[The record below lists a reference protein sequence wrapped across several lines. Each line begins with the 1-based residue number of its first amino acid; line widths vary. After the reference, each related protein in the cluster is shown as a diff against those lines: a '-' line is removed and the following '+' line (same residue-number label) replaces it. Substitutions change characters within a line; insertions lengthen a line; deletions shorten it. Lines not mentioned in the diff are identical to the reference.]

1 MSGIRSFLI
10 IPQLLSQVLSIID
23 KALTEQRIKTATKNE
38 VEIEGLR
45 EEVEKLKKDAE
56 IEKTLQGSVDDL
68 GKWLRGEKPP
78 PRQ

>member
-1 MSGIRSFLI
+1 MSGLRSFLI

-23 KALTEQRIKTATKNE
+23 KALTEQKIKTAAKNE
-38 VEIEGLR
+38 VEVEGLR

-56 IEKTLQGSVDDL
+56 IEKSLSATVDDL

-78 PRQ
+78 PRH